1 MKTWLTGKDPDAGKD
16 WRQKEKGATQ
26 DEVVGG
32 ITNVM
37 DMSLGE
43 LWEVVMDRG
52 AWLAAVHGIA
62 EADTTK
68 RLNWIEWLSLLL
80 C

>member
-1 MKTWLTGKDPDAGKD
+1 M
-16 WRQKEKGATQ
+16 
-26 DEVVGG
+26 VGG

-68 RLNWIEWLSLLL
+68 RLN
-80 C
+80 